1 MINLL
6 FHVPL
11 YHYDVKEW
19 DRKKT
24 EFVSVVNQSEFGY
37 WGRNTFQG
45 DRQLRKK
52 PYGLEFASIF
62 EEELILF
69 RRDVDAEQIRIRD
82 IWTLKYTKTGEH
94 HAPHNHR
101 SIGYTGILYLEFDPE
116 VHEPVKFMSPW
127 NDPVTDQSI
136 WNVLPNPKPGVIYI
150 WPSFVLHYVEAMK
163 TDKLRMVTSW
173 DMDIV

>member
-52 PYGLEFASIF
+52 PYGLE
-62 EEELILF
+62 
-69 RRDVDAEQIRIRD
+69 RIV
-82 IWTLKYTKTGEH
+82 TGK
-94 HAPHNHR
+94 
-101 SIGYTGILYLEFDPE
+101 
-116 VHEPVKFMSPW
+116 HEIK
-127 NDPVTDQSI
+127 D
-136 WNVLPNPKPGVIYI
+136 
-150 WPSFVLHYVEAMK
+150 
-163 TDKLRMVTSW
+163 
-173 DMDIV
+173 